1 MIKPSIFCYGGK
13 KTLCGCQPPFKLCYH
28 VTWYRLCL
36 TALVAYHCSLY
47 THRLEARR
55 AMSFCFWLCVILS
68 VCYLRLVL
76 LQFLFILTVWLWQWW
91 RKRRRSGW
99 WWWGWWEGERRGW
112 GGGGG
117 EIGVRIVVKI
127 ECCWTAAS
135 AAASTT
141 ITATMTA
148 TRTLKDVILNFSINC
163 MHHKLTAA
171 STLTW
176 DWELNHIWHSTLMWY
191 RETGLVLSL
200 IKLKLLLF

>member
-1 MIKPSIFCYGGK
+1 MLWQSSNQLTNRYWTHRLQINKHELKANIASSPLVHIFLQCKGTLFPWMIKPSIFCYGGK

-117 EIGVRIVVKI
+117 GWGERLG
-127 ECCWTAAS
+127 W
-135 AAASTT
+135 
-141 ITATMTA
+141 
-148 TRTLKDVILNFSINC
+148 
-163 MHHKLTAA
+163 
-171 STLTW
+171 
-176 DWELNHIWHSTLMWY
+176 
-191 RETGLVLSL
+191 GLW
-200 IKLKLLLF
+200 